1 MVSFG
6 FPKREKLARRKLWE
20 EVFRRGRTVKAY
32 PLLLYYLE
40 TPLPEP
46 VPVQAGF
53 AVPKRSFRKAV
64 QRNRIKRLMREAYRL
79 EKPGTFNNTKGGF
92 AFVILYIGREMPDF
106 EGVSNAT
113 KTLLNKFDSHE
124 AAHED

>member
-1 MVSFG
+1 MVSFR
-6 FPKREKLARRKLWE
+6 FPKREKLAHRKLWE
-20 EVFRRGRTVKAY
+20 EVFRKGRTVKAY

-46 VPVQAGF
+46 VPFQAGF

-64 QRNRIKRLMREAYRL
+64 QRNRIKRLMREAFRL
-79 EKPGTFNNTKGGF
+79 EKPGTFNNTKGSF

-106 EGVSNAT
+106 EGVSKAT
-113 KTLLNKFDSHE
+113 NILLKKFDSHE
-124 AAHED
+124 AVTQD